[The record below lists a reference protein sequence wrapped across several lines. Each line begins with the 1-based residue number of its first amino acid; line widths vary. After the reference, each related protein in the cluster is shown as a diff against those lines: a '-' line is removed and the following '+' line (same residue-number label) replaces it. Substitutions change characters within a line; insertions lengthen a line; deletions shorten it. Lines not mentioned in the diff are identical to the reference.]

1 MPTDVLPNVY
11 PVRRRVLPFLGL
23 LPFLSGKYLRPCI
36 CNRRFQRS
44 WNLHFRPVDWRC
56 LCWSPL
62 PLCLE
67 PCERKAIRVEHDRRR
82 SGILNN

>member
-44 WNLHFRPVDWRC
+44 WNLHFRPVDWRR
-56 LCWSPL
+56 LRWFSLSLGP
-62 PLCLE
+62 E
-67 PCERKAIRVEHDRRR
+67 PYERKTTRVEHDRHR
-82 SGILNN
+82 SGILN